1 MDFKRWLM
9 ATLGAFG
16 VIAVADYVI
25 HSVWLGEFYR
35 MSAQWWRAPAEI
47 QEMRGLMLVS
57 EMLLAVL
64 LTVIYS
70 KGYEANKAGLGQG
83 FRYGV
88 LVGLLLAVPSGLMKA
103 VVYPYPFQLV
113 LNWML
118 GTFVE
123 VTVVGI
129 MIGYLYKPSKK

>member
-16 VIAVADYVI
+16 VIAVSDYAI
-25 HSVWLGEFYR
+25 HTVWLGEFYR
-35 MSAQWWRAPAEI
+35 MNAQWWRTPEAI
-47 QEMRGLMLVS
+47 QAMRGLVIVS
-57 EMLLAVL
+57 EALLAAL
-64 LTVIYS
+64 LTMIYT

-88 LVGLLLAVPSGLMKA
+88 LMGLLLAVPSGLMKA

-123 VTVVGI
+123 VTVVGMI
-129 MIGYLYKPSKK
+129 IGYLYKPAK